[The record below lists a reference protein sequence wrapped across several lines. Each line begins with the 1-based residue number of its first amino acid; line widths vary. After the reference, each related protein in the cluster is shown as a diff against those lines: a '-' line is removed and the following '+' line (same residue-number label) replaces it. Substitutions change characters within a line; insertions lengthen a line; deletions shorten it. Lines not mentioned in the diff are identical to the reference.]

1 MAQKRSAKWKAWNK
15 GLVLG
20 QKDAF
25 TPDQVKRIRRML
37 ARRGGGGLRDLSLF
51 SVAIDTMLQGPEL
64 LSLTVKDVRRSDGRI
79 RSVIEVTRR
88 RQMPSVRC
96 ALSKVSASALGKWI
110 TASGKKRTDYIF
122 SGRRDRSRPMTGRQL
137 SRLLTIWI
145 SDAGLNPKKY
155 GIESLR
161 RTKAFHI
168 FNGTSDLE
176 AVRVLLGH
184 SKLESTAR
192 YLLRMPKRSDPIAI
206 SQAFNI

>member
-1 MAQKRSAKWKAWNK
+1 MRSASRVPISRVPVLQIVKKCRTAAGSVQLANSSSQCCNSIRWVSFACATGTQSGEPTAMAKKRSAKWKAWNK

-79 RSVIEVTRR
+79 RSIIEVTRR

-110 TASGKKRTDYIF
+110 TASGKKRT
-122 SGRRDRSRPMTGRQL
+122 
-137 SRLLTIWI
+137 
-145 SDAGLNPKKY
+145 
-155 GIESLR
+155 
-161 RTKAFHI
+161 
-168 FNGTSDLE
+168 
-176 AVRVLLGH
+176 
-184 SKLESTAR
+184 
-192 YLLRMPKRSDPIAI
+192 
-206 SQAFNI
+206 